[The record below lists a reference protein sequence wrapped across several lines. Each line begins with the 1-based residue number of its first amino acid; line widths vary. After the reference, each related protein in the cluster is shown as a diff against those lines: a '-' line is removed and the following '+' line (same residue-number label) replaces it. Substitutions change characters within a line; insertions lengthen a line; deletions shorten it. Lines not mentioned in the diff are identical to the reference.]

1 MFVPIKK
8 VAEHFGRHPDTIR
21 AWIKSGRFPPPVL
34 LPSGRPAWPDSVL
47 RNDDGSAACPAAA
60 STRP

>member
-21 AWIKSGRFPPPVL
+21 AWIRSGRFPPPVL

-47 RNDDGSAACPAAA
+47 RNDDGSAAGPAAA